1 MLAGVFVS
9 TGQELQGG
17 AEQHG
22 DVIFDDRHQLLEFL
36 PHAPRGYPWKSRPMQ
51 TLHPTHH
58 HQDMNPD
65 TSMPA
70 PLVAIQVGSV
80 ILPLGKKKYML
91 ESEFYNGLLAVLLV
105 SSRTEC
111 LLYIS
116 N

>member
-1 MLAGVFVS
+1 
-9 TGQELQGG
+9 
-17 AEQHG
+17 
-22 DVIFDDRHQLLEFL
+22 
-36 PHAPRGYPWKSRPMQ
+36 MQ

-58 HQDMNPD
+58 HQDVDPD

-80 ILPLGKKKYML
+80 ILPLGKKYML

-105 SSRTEC
+105 GSRTEC

-116 N
+116 G